1 LIVAVENWEY
11 IPGMPDDEL
20 SRLQTDIE
28 DHLAATRLEWFR
40 LATEPHTGAE
50 RNEAIDRIK
59 ASDAHL
65 MALLRRKWAI
75 QAKQQK

>member
-1 LIVAVENWEY
+1 
-11 IPGMPDDEL
+11 MPDDEL

-65 MALLRRKWAI
+65 KAQMGHSSKAAEMILNDLGTATSNDRD
-75 QAKQQK
+75 